1 MTQHI
6 RSNRFV
12 RRAGT
17 ALVAIFAAVGLVA
30 AYQFFFGAPGVGHFR
45 SADGRDSYV
54 AAYER
59 AMAILPPPSAVHD
72 VPTRFGTVRVYE
84 WTSPQTADS
93 VPVVLVPGRAS
104 GVPMWGENLPGF
116 LPEHRVLAFDAL
128 GDAGLSVQA
137 APLTSTDDQA
147 LWIDDAL
154 SGLGVETAH
163 VVGHSFGGASAAS
176 YAKQFPEKVRSL
188 TLLEP
193 VFTFGYPPA
202 RMLFW
207 ASVSTLP
214 GLPTSWRDTALAKVG
229 GVDDYDSD
237 DAMAAMI
244 SEGSQH
250 FSAALPTPSP
260 LSDDELRALAMPTY
274 VAIAERD
281 SLVGGEKAAARAR
294 QLADAEVLVFPDTTH
309 SLPMQA
315 KDRLNSELPEF
326 WRGVEQD

>member
-6 RSNRFV
+6 RSSRFV
-12 RRAGT
+12 RCAGT
-17 ALVAIFAAVGLVA
+17 ALVAIFAVVGLVA

-59 AMAILPPPSAVHD
+59 AMAMLPPPSAVHD

-93 VPVVLVPGRAS
+93 VPVILVPGRAS

-128 GDAGLSVQA
+128 GDAGLSIQA
-137 APLTSTDDQA
+137 APLTSTDEQA

-176 YAKQFPEKVRSL
+176 HAKQFPEKVRSL

-202 RMLFW
+202 RVVFW

-214 GLPTSWRDTALAKVG
+214 GLPAGWRDTALAKVG

-244 SEGSQH
+244 SEGSEH

-281 SLVGGEKAAARAR
+281 SLAGGEKSAARAR

>member
-6 RSNRFV
+6 RSSRFV
-12 RRAGT
+12 RRAGMV
-17 ALVAIFAAVGLVA
+17 LVAILAVVGLVA

-59 AMAILPPPSAVHD
+59 AMAMLPPPSAVHD

-137 APLTSTDDQA
+137 VPLTSTDDQA

-154 SGLGVETAH
+154 SRLGVEAAH
-163 VVGHSFGGASAAS
+163 VVGHSFGGARAAS
-176 YAKQFPEKVRSL
+176 YAKKFPEKGPSP

-193 VFTFGYPPA
+193 VFTLGYPPV

-207 ASVSTLP
+207 AAVSTLP
-214 GLPTSWRDTALAKVG
+214 GLPTRWRDTALAKVG

-237 DAMAAMI
+237 DTMAAMI

-260 LSDDELRALAMPTY
+260 LSDEELETLAMPTY

-294 QLADAEVLVFPDTTH
+294 QLADAEVLLFPDTTH

-326 WRGVEQD
+326 WRGSEQD

>member
-1 MTQHI
+1 MTQRT
-6 RSNRFV
+6 RSNRFI

-17 ALVAIFAAVGLVA
+17 ALVAILAAVGLVA
-30 AYQFFFGAPGVGHFR
+30 SYQFFVGAPGVGHFR
-45 SADGRDSYV
+45 SDSGRAGYV
-54 AAYER
+54 AAHER
-59 AMAILPPPSAVHD
+59 AMSALPPPSAVHD

-84 WTSPQTADS
+84 WTSPRTVDS

-147 LWIDDAL
+147 LWIDDTL

-214 GLPTSWRDTALAKVG
+214 GLPTDWRDTALAKVG

-237 DAMAAMI
+237 DAMATMI

-260 LSDDELRALAMPTY
+260 LSDDELRALAIPTY

-281 SLVGGEKAAARAR
+281 SLAGGEKAAARAR

-326 WRGVEQD
+326 WRRVEQD

>member
-1 MTQHI
+1 M
-6 RSNRFV
+6 
-12 RRAGT
+12 
-17 ALVAIFAAVGLVA
+17 
-30 AYQFFFGAPGVGHFR
+30 
-45 SADGRDSYV
+45 
-54 AAYER
+54 
-59 AMAILPPPSAVHD
+59 
-72 VPTRFGTVRVYE
+72 
-84 WTSPQTADS
+84 
-93 VPVVLVPGRAS
+93 PVVLVPGRAS

-147 LWIDDAL
+147 LWIDDTL

-214 GLPTSWRDTALAKVG
+214 GLPTDWRDTALAKVG

-237 DAMAAMI
+237 DAMATMI
-244 SEGSQH
+244 SEGSEH

-260 LSDDELRALAMPTY
+260 LSDDELAALVMPTY

-281 SLVGGEKAAARAR
+281 SLVGSEKAADRAR

-326 WRGVEQD
+326 WRGVEQG